1 MQPKPHF
8 CSFFLNDCD
17 EIIHCIHLITA
28 VSHLIS
34 SDLAPSVVCIFHS
47 WTSLLHELYSSS
59 LTAFALCCA
68 WENKM
73 LSVFQEWKQTLKKKK
88 IGKFWRIFG
97 CFRIT
102 AMDLFENRKVC
113 WSSDLITTHHHSYN
127 TSVTHTH
134 TETKWAVMT
143 YRLELTSLKLTT
155 INNYLLLFF
164 PWCLKMRVLNL

>member
-88 IGKFWRIFG
+88 LGNSEESLAAFVLLLWICLKTEKYVGAVTSSPHTT
-97 CFRIT
+97 T
-102 AMDLFENRKVC
+102 AIIPL
-113 WSSDLITTHHHSYN
+113 S
-127 TSVTHTH
+127 HTH
-134 TETKWAVMT
+134 IQKQSEQ
-143 YRLELTSLKLTT
+143 
-155 INNYLLLFF
+155 
-164 PWCLKMRVLNL
+164 